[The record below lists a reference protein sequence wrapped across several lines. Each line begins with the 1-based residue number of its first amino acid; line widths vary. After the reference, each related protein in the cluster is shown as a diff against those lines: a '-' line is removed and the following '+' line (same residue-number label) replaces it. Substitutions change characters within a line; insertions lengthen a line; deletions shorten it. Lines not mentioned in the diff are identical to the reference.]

1 MITVDPNARYIKPR
15 RDHLGQEF
23 GSFELMC
30 RAWGQDSNLVQHRLN
45 VDHWDLKRA
54 LTEEASKGYRSQPVE
69 DHLGHKFPQKKAR
82 AQYWGHSARVVDTR
96 LRSGKS
102 LQEALETPSNTRM
115 NPVHD
120 QNGTM
125 IGYGT
130 QQQARNAGICTQQLN
145 SKLQAG
151 VPAIDLHKNRAMTQC
166 MDHLGHVFEQKK
178 SMCDYW
184 DMTVAAFNSRI
195 KRGYSIERALT
206 ESRLQFERNN
216 GTRVAVDNKIYNS
229 IQDAC
234 AAYGIQY
241 STYNYRVKIGFT
253 RQEALMLGRL
263 GVEKPCKD
271 HFDNT
276 YPQMKQMCMRY
287 HISVRAY
294 LGRRQAGW
302 SLADALQKPM
312 FR

>member
-1 MITVDPNARYIKPR
+1 MITVDPNERYIQPR

-30 RAWGQDSNLVQHRLN
+30 RAWGQDSNLVQQRLN
-45 VDHWDLKRA
+45 KYHWDLKRA
-54 LTEEASKGYRSQPVE
+54 LTEEASNGRTNKPVE
-69 DHLGHKFPQKKAR
+69 DHLGHKFNQMKER
-82 AQYWGHSARVVDTR
+82 AESWGHTYWTVKRR
-96 LRSGKS
+96 LDKNWT
-102 LQEALETPSNTRM
+102 LKEALETPSDTRM

-130 QQQARNAGICTQQLN
+130 KQQARNAGICPKQLN
-145 SKLQAG
+145 RKLQAG
-151 VPAIDLHKNRAMTQC
+151 VPAIDLHKNRSMTER

-178 SMCDYW
+178 AMCDYY
-184 DMTVAAFNSRI
+184 DITVGAFDGRI
-195 KRGYSIERALT
+195 KQHWSLKEALT
-206 ESRLQFERNN
+206 KPVVQFERSHGN
-216 GTRVAVDNKIYNS
+216 RVAVEGKIYNS

-234 AAYGIQY
+234 AAYGMQY
-241 STYNYRVKIGFT
+241 NTYHYRVGIGFT
-253 RQEALMLGRL
+253 PQEALMLGRL

-271 HFDNT
+271 HFGNP

-287 HISVRAY
+287 HISVRAF
-294 LGRRQAGW
+294 LGRRQAGLQ
-302 SLADALQKPM
+302 LADALEKPM

>member
-1 MITVDPNARYIKPR
+1 MITVDPNARYIQPR

-30 RAWGQDSNLVQHRLN
+30 RAWGQDSGLVWHRLN

-82 AQYWGHSARVVDTR
+82 AQYWGHSARVVDMR

-102 LQEALETPSNTRM
+102 IQEALVTPSNTRM

-130 QQQARNAGICTQQLN
+130 QQQARNAGICPQQLN

-184 DMTVAAFNSRI
+184 DMTVSAFNSRI

-241 STYNYRVKIGFT
+241 NTYNYRVKLGFT
-253 RQEALMLGRL
+253 SQEALMLGRL

-271 HFDNT
+271 HFGNP

-294 LGRRQAGW
+294 LGRIQAGW
-302 SLADALQKPM
+302 SLANALEKPM

>member
-82 AQYWGHSARVVDTR
+82 AQYWGHSARVVDKR
-96 LRSGKS
+96 LKSGKS
-102 LQEALETPSNTRM
+102 LQEALVTPSNTRM

-130 QQQARNAGICTQQLN
+130 QQQARNAGICPQQLN

-178 SMCDYW
+178 AMCDYW
-184 DMTVAAFNSRI
+184 DMTVGAFNSRI

-241 STYNYRVKIGFT
+241 NTYYYRVGIGFT
-253 RQEALMLGRL
+253 PQEALMLGRI

-271 HFDNT
+271 HFGNP

-287 HISVRAY
+287 HISVRAF
-294 LGRRQAGW
+294 LGRIQAGW
-302 SLADALQKPM
+302 SLANALEKPM